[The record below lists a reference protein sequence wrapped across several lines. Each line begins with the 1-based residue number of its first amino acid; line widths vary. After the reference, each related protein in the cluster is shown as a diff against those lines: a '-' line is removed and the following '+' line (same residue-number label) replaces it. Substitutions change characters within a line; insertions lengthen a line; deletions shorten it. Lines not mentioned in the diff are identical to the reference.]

1 MLLIVLKEHRVKL
14 VNIFILAMDHTIL
27 HQVYFQTGV
36 ENHKSCL
43 RAFGFIYLDDI
54 FIKHKITAGGQE
66 SFLTRK
72 YTVKCEKLGILSE
85 IQRKYNGNPEEINY

>member
-1 MLLIVLKEHRVKL
+1 
-14 VNIFILAMDHTIL
+14 MDHAIL
-27 HQVYFQTGV
+27 HQIYFQPGA

-43 RAFGFIYLDDI
+43 GSLRFIYLNDI
-54 FIKHKITAGGQE
+54 FIKHKITDGGQE

-85 IQRKYNGNPEEINY
+85 IQRKYNGNTEEINC